1 MIRGLK
7 SSLLVVLSTM
17 IVGFSTVGFCQTGE
31 VKDPPR
37 RTHALCLGLGV
48 NSFRQRDR
56 LESPYT
62 YGGILFASSLS
73 YRLKGP
79 RDLHKVE
86 AFFSLGSINSDVL
99 PAKVDETVGML
110 SYSYLRKIIDA
121 RLGLYLGG
129 GLSSLFMNSDFKF
142 SSTYSSWYWN
152 HSLNL
157 VLAAD
162 YSFSEGRSLYVEVTA
177 PVVGLVSRPKNGS
190 WLNWDNRDVM
200 DNFLV
205 AAGQGEWQPFWSAPA
220 VLASFAYTH
229 SLNQHLNLRGRYAFA
244 YVASDR
250 PAETQSLRMY
260 MNVVLAEVE
269 WVF

>member
-1 MIRGLK
+1 MRPRGLK
-7 SSLLVVLSTM
+7 SSFLVVVATM
-17 IVGFSTVGFCQTGE
+17 VGFSTVGWGQTGG
-31 VKDPPR
+31 VNDPNP
-37 RTHALCLGLGV
+37 RTHALGLGLGV
-48 NSFRQRDR
+48 NSFRQRDQ

-73 YRLKGP
+73 YRLKRP
-79 RDLHKVE
+79 QDLHKVE
-86 AFFSLGSINSDVL
+86 AFFSLGSINSDAL
-99 PAKVDETVGML
+99 PAKVEQTVGML

-142 SSTYSSWYWN
+142 TTTYSSWYWN

-162 YSFSEGRSLYVEVTA
+162 YSFGEGRCLYVEMTA
-177 PVVGLVSRPKNGS
+177 PIVGLVSRPKNGS
-190 WLNWDNRDVM
+190 WLNRDNREVM

-220 VLASFAYTH
+220 VLASVAYTH
-229 SLNQHLNLRGRYAFA
+229 SLSKHLNLRGRYAFA

-250 PAETQSLRMY
+250 PAEAQSLRMY
-260 MNVVLAEVE
+260 MNVFLAEVE
-269 WVF
+269 WAF